1 MVPDFQSIMLP
12 LLRLLGD
19 KQIHKASD
27 LRIKIANHFDL
38 SETDQNEMLPSGTQ
52 LKLDN
57 RVHWAISYLKHAGL
71 LIYPSRGSCLITD
84 VGINVL
90 ANPPEN
96 INIKYLRTFQVFQ
109 QWQDETKSNRR
120 KADILDEEEGVQVLS
135 TPDED
140 MENSYTEL
148 TRVLRSEIIEK
159 IKSCSPQFFEQLV
172 IDLLLKMGY
181 GGSKIEAGEVLGK
194 SNDGGIDGLIK
205 EDRLG
210 LDIIYVQAKKWE
222 NVVPVSQVRDFAGA
236 LLSKKAKKGIF
247 IATSS
252 FPNTA
257 RQFVAA
263 IEPRIVLVDG
273 EQLAELMIEHDLG
286 VSVKRTFP
294 VKKLD
299 LDYYEE

>member
-1 MVPDFQSIMLP
+1 LVPDFQKIMLP
-12 LLRLLGD
+12 LLKLLGD
-19 KQIHKASD
+19 KEIHKTSE
-27 LRIKIANHFDL
+27 LKLKIADHFKL
-38 SETDQNEMLPSGTQ
+38 SEVDRNEMLPSGTQ

-57 RVHWAISYLKHAGL
+57 RVHWAISHLKHAGL
-71 LIYPSRGSCLITD
+71 LVYPSRGKCMITEEGMK
-84 VGINVL
+84 VIS
-90 ANPPEN
+90 NPPEL
-96 INIKYLRTFQVFQ
+96 INIKYLRNFTVFQ

-120 KADILDEEEGVQVLS
+120 KVDNTTEGESTQSVI
-135 TPDED
+135 TPDESI
-140 MENSYTEL
+140 ENSYSEL
-148 TRVLRSEIIEK
+148 NRVLRAEIIEK
-159 IKSCSPQFFEQLV
+159 IKSCSPRFFEQLV

-210 LDIIYVQAKKWE
+210 LDTIYVQAKKWE

-252 FPNTA
+252 FPNSA
-257 RQFVAA
+257 KQYVAA
-263 IEPRIVLVDG
+263 IEPRIVLIDG

-286 VSVKRTFP
+286 VSIQRTIAI
-294 VKKLD
+294 KKLD

>member
-12 LLRLLGD
+12 LLTVLGD
-19 KQIHKASD
+19 RQIHKASE
-27 LRIKIANHFDL
+27 LRMKIAGHFKL
-38 SETDQNEMLPSGTQ
+38 SESDRNEMLPSGTQ

-57 RVHWAISYLKHAGL
+57 RVHWAISYLKHAGV
-71 LIYPSRGSCLITD
+71 LIYPSRGYCMITD
-84 VGINVL
+84 DGMQL
-90 ANPPEN
+90 LSNPPEA
-96 INIKYLRTFQVFQ
+96 INIKYLRRFPVFQ
-109 QWQDETKSNRR
+109 QWQDLSKPNKR
-120 KADILDEEEGVQVLS
+120 KLESTIESEGIVSVV
-135 TPDED
+135 TPDEE
-140 MENSYTEL
+140 MENSYSEITK
-148 TRVLRSEIIEK
+148 VLRTEIIEK
-159 IKSCSPQFFEQLV
+159 IKSCSPRFFEQLV

-210 LDIIYVQAKKWE
+210 LDTIYVQAKKWE
-222 NVVPVSQVRDFAGA
+222 NQVPVSQIRDFAGA

-247 IATSS
+247 IATST
-252 FPNTA
+252 FPNSA
-257 RQFVAA
+257 RQYVAS
-263 IEPRIVLVDG
+263 IEPRIVLIDG

-286 VSVKRTFP
+286 VSIKRTFA